1 VSLIGG
7 GGREGNTLRK
17 KSKRASLSL
26 SKRKELGKL
35 KERWVRA
42 RRRRSPGLPG
52 ANLLSFL
59 ISLILKSNQRI
70 GLSQ

>member
-42 RRRRSPGLPG
+42 RRRSPGLPG

-59 ISLILKSNQRI
+59 ISLILKNSQRI
-70 GLSQ
+70 DLSQ